1 MRIISKFTT
10 KWCTCK
16 NRMDGKTVLLT
27 GATSGIG
34 YEAALD
40 LARRGARLILPVR
53 NMEKGKTVSSTI
65 SRLTGNK
72 NINLKFMDL
81 ANLDSVREF
90 CQSLVAEEARIDV
103 LINNAGNAP
112 WEKVIDITDDG
123 LEYQMASNYF
133 GHFLMT
139 NLIID
144 LMKNAAPSR
153 IINMGSKVHW
163 RSTDLDMDNL
173 NFQRGDAG
181 YWKIYGASKL
191 CMMLFTKELSRKL
204 EDDGVVVNTMHP
216 GVVDTPIYDRQPT
229 YIRLLLWIPRKILF
243 RSPKEGAQTLIHL
256 AVAPEVQNISGK
268 YFVDC
273 KESSWYSCVVEDTG
287 MAKRLWKKSCELVQL
302 QEKDLRI

>member
-53 NMEKGKTVSSTI
+53 NMEKGKTVS
-65 SRLTGNK
+65 N
-72 NINLKFMDL
+72 
-81 ANLDSVREF
+81 
-90 CQSLVAEEARIDV
+90 
-103 LINNAGNAP
+103 
-112 WEKVIDITDDG
+112 
-123 LEYQMASNYF
+123 
-133 GHFLMT
+133 
-139 NLIID
+139 